1 MSHIVT
7 IKTEVRDQAAI
18 AAACLRMQLA
28 DPVAGEAKLFSGP
41 KAGIV
46 IQLPDWHYPIV
57 CETATGQ
64 VHFDNFEGRW
74 GKREH
79 LDRFLQLYA
88 VEKARLEAR
97 KRGHTVYEQTLRDGS
112 IKLTLHVKG
121 QA

>member
-18 AAACLRMQLA
+18 AAACRRMQLA
-28 DPVAGEAKLFSGP
+28 DPVAGEAKLFSST
-41 KAGIV
+41 KTGIV

-57 CETATGQ
+57 CETTTGE

-74 GKREH
+74 GNREH

-97 KRGHTVYEQTLRDGS
+97 KRGHAVHEQTLRDGS
-112 IKLTLHVKG
+112 IKLTLQVKG
-121 QA
+121 QS

>member
-18 AAACLRMQLA
+18 AAACRRMQLT
-28 DPVAGEAKLFSGP
+28 DPVAGDAKLFSST

-46 IQLPDWHYPIV
+46 VQLPDWHYPIV

-64 VHFDNFEGRW
+64 VHFDNFEERW

-97 KRGHTVYEQTLRDGS
+97 KRGHVVHEQTLRDGS